1 MLTRHIVTLREE
13 TADDLKE
20 DYFIPVLWIHL
31 EELIVAFEFENQAC
45 RLMKRVD
52 GCHYY
57 FTLHW
62 IASNLGL
69 WAFSI
74 ARGLR

>member
-1 MLTRHIVTLREE
+1 MLARHIVTLREE
-13 TADDLKE
+13 TTDDLKE

-52 GCHYY
+52 
-57 FTLHW
+57 
-62 IASNLGL
+62 
-69 WAFSI
+69 
-74 ARGLR
+74 